1 MQDITELQQTLQ
13 TLPIEQKWEL
23 AHWLLDDLHTAP
35 ANGASIASSKSP
47 DYAARRRQIFG
58 DRVIPNMV
66 LAARGDER
74 W

>member
-1 MQDITELQQTLQ
+1 MQDITELQLTLQ

-23 AHWLLDDLHTAP
+23 AHWLLDDLHSAP
-35 ANGASIASSKSP
+35 ANGPSIDSSKCP
-47 DYAARRRQIFG
+47 NYAARRQQIFG
-58 DRVIPNMV
+58 DRVIPNIV